1 MGEDYEYDARVGA
14 MGTRLVFCNEIVSC
28 HRDHEGERL
37 TRGVLTK
44 AILRDHVRL
53 IPKLY
58 ECAGKVGVQKNCKEM
73 QHFSRWAFLVARQAG
88 AVGLIDGAKNCFE
101 VAKLSAG
108 LVRREYLV
116 FKIYSL
122 MTNIFGWTMSG
133 KIACFSDRVLKRKPG
148 SETLKQSW
156 MEE

>member
-1 MGEDYEYDARVGA
+1 
-14 MGTRLVFCNEIVSC
+14 
-28 HRDHEGERL
+28 
-37 TRGVLTK
+37 
-44 AILRDHVRL
+44 
-53 IPKLY
+53 
-58 ECAGKVGVQKNCKEM
+58 M
-73 QHFSRWAFLVARQAG
+73 QHFSRWAFLVARRAG